1 MQAKLD
7 LKKQQK
13 EIYAP
18 SAKKVS
24 MLDLGPMTY
33 LMVDGKGTPESPEYA
48 RAVQAL
54 FAVSYTMKVIIKKGP
69 RTLDY
74 GVMPLEGLWWADD
87 MAHFSTARD
96 KSQWQWRMMIRQP
109 DFITEADIGEALD
122 AAARKKSPPDTGG
135 LRLESFHEGPCAQ
148 ILHIGPF
155 EDEGPTIAR
164 LHQEIKAAGGRLSGR
179 HHEVYL
185 SDIRRAAPE
194 KWRTILRQ
202 PFTGT

>member
-7 LKKQQK
+7 LKKQHK

-24 MLDLGPMTY
+24 MLDLGPMSY
-33 LMVDGKGTPESPEYA
+33 LMIDGKGAPESAGYA

-54 FAVSYTMKVIIKKGP
+54 FAVSYTMKFITKKGP
-69 RTLDY
+69 KALDY

-109 DFITEADIGEALD
+109 DFITEADIAIALE
-122 AAARKKSPPDTGG
+122 AAAKKKSPPDTSG
-135 LRLESFHEGPCAQ
+135 LRLKTFTEGPCAQ

-155 EDEGPTIAR
+155 EAEGPTIER
-164 LHQEIKAAGGRLSGR
+164 LHKGIEAAGGQLSGK

-202 PFTGT
+202 PYTVR

>member
-1 MQAKLD
+1 MPAKLD
-7 LKKQQK
+7 LKKQHK

-24 MLDLGPMTY
+24 MLDLGPMSY
-33 LMVDGKGTPESPEYA
+33 LMVNGKGAPESPEYT

-54 FAVSYTMKVIIKKGP
+54 FAVSYTMKFISKKGP
-69 RTLDY
+69 KALDY

-87 MAHFSTARD
+87 MAHFTTGRD
-96 KSQWQWRMMIRQP
+96 KSQWQWTMMIRQP
-109 DFITEADIGEALD
+109 DFITQADIAMALEAT
-122 AAARKKSPPDTGG
+122 AKKKSPPDTGG
-135 LRLESFHEGPCAQ
+135 LRLENFHEGPCAQ

-155 EDEGPTIAR
+155 EAEGPTIER
-164 LHQEIKAAGGRLSGR
+164 LHTEIGAAGHRLSGK

-202 PFTGT
+202 PYTAR